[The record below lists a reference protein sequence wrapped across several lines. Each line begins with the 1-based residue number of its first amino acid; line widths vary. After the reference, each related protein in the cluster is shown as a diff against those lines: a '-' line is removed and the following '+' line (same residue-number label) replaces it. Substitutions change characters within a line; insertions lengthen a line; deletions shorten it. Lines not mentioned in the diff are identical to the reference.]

1 MDIEEKAQRYN
12 MLLGEHTRISN
23 EIQSIKG
30 ENFEMNRSR
39 IERIG
44 KLNNQL
50 SYIMFEIQKMM

>member
-30 ENFEMNRSR
+30 ENFEMNRSQ